1 MATNYQDLL
10 DMLKPQEEEKLFS
23 SIEPTSQQLISPI
36 NPTPEELAALSQQQA
51 PVMEEVAE
59 PVQAPVKNAAQPVL
73 KKAPIEQSMES
84 GDLGISKAM
93 DAFKNWE
100 NRPKEEASS
109 ITQTQAPTTE
119 APMSKS
125 EALIAEY
132 NKLLGKGQEDLA
144 EARRRDR
151 MLKVG
156 GSLGDA
162 LATYLNA
169 RSQMNVKA
177 PGVQVQQG
185 AGLGKIADMFATAPE
200 IASDVAQRR
209 EAMMKQYAELAKGE
223 RSQARLTS
231 EEQRAEKRMQ
241 QQERM
246 AKAENETMLKAAGIR
261 ASRKE
266 EKEKEKGLTPY
277 QEMMR
282 EEKAKTR
289 QEKDANILEEL
300 ENRRTIVEQNVKRAR
315 DLIDKYGTVE
325 LFGSEAEQLNGIM
338 QEIATDVAKLQ
349 DPKSVARPSE
359 VESIRKTLIPESTS
373 ERMMLSNETA
383 MDILDKFKERIN
395 ERADIGYSVRGF
407 DPKTKKPITQQ
418 SKTDTL
424 IKIKAPSGAIREVSQ
439 QNAEEYL
446 KRPGYSKV
454 D

>member
-1 MATNYQDLL
+1 MSNNIFTNQLNNRELMDAFGIQQDNAPL
-10 DMLKPQEEEKLFS
+10 
-23 SIEPTSQQLISPI
+23 
-36 NPTPEELAALSQQQA
+36 TPEQLVALSEEQQQA
-51 PVMEEVAE
+51 PVMEEVVE
-59 PVQAPVKNAAQPVL
+59 PTAPAVTSPVVKAAPTMSKQEMQQAPIA
-73 KKAPIEQSMES
+73 
-84 GDLGISKAM
+84 
-93 DAFKNWE
+93 
-100 NRPKEEASS
+100 PKEDLPE
-109 ITQTQAPTTE
+109 PTATE

-177 PGVQVQQG
+177 PGVQVQEG

-231 EEQRAEKRMQ
+231 EEKRAEKRMQ
-241 QQERM
+241 QEEKLTQAQID
-246 AKAENETMLKAAGIR
+246 AKLKAAQIA
-261 ASRKE
+261 ASG
-266 EKEKEKGLTPY
+266 KGKITPY

-282 EEKAKTR
+282 EDKVKAR
-289 QEKDANILEEL
+289 QESDNKLLEEV
-300 ENRRTIVEQNVKRAR
+300 ENRRTLIEENIDRAKKI
-315 DLIDKYGTVE
+315 IDKYGTVE
-325 LFGSEAEQLNGIM
+325 LTGSAENDLNGIM
-338 QEIATDVAKLQ
+338 NDIATDMAKLQ

-359 VESIRKTLIPESTS
+359 VAAVRDVLLPQDRTDRLMISNKTAKDVLE
-373 ERMMLSNETA
+373 N
-383 MDILDKFKERIN
+383 FKERVN
-395 ERADIGYSVRGF
+395 ERANIGYTVRGF
-407 DPKTKKPITQQ
+407 DPITKKPITQQ